1 MCSTARTSICWGP
14 ASPRPTATP
23 RSPTSRS
30 SARETAAQFGLKA
43 DCRQSNREGE
53 LIDFI
58 HEARAKKAAGII
70 INAGGYSHTSIA
82 LHDALMAVKI
92 PTVEVHVSNIHARE
106 NFRHHSFT
114 ARAAFAS
121 LCGFGIDGYRLAI
134 TWPCRQNRR
143 QGDSLTPSPV
153 THRKFRIKIMA
164 RQPDDTKAAKF
175 KSDDSALI
183 RELAL
188 LLDETSLT
196 EIEIERAGLRV
207 RVARNISIAASMPA
221 SYQPRRSPRRRRRRS
236 RWPISPSIRAWC
248 PRRWSA
254 PPIGRPSPAPSRSSR
269 SAAKVAVGQTL
280 LIIEA
285 MKTMNQIPSPRAGTV
300 TQILV
305 EDGQPVEFGEPLVI
319 IE

>member
-1 MCSTARTSICWGP
+1 M
-14 ASPRPTATP
+14 ASKPDNK
-23 RSPTSRS
+23 
-30 SARETAAQFGLKA
+30 SAA
-43 DCRQSNREGE
+43 N
-53 LIDFI
+53 
-58 HEARAKKAAGII
+58 
-70 INAGGYSHTSIA
+70 
-82 LHDALMAVKI
+82 
-92 PTVEVHVSNIHARE
+92 
-106 NFRHHSFT
+106 
-114 ARAAFAS
+114 
-121 LCGFGIDGYRLAI
+121 
-134 TWPCRQNRR
+134 
-143 QGDSLTPSPV
+143 
-153 THRKFRIKIMA
+153 
-164 RQPDDTKAAKF
+164 F

-221 SYQPRRSPRRRRRRS
+221 SFQQAAAAPAA
-236 RWPISPSIRAWC
+236 PITPV
-248 PRRWSA
+248 A
-254 PPIGRPSPAPSRSSR
+254 PAAIADLAKHPGVVPSPMVGTTYSSPEPG
-269 SAAKVAVGQTL
+269 AKPFIEVGTKVSVGQTL